1 MRKNRASRTA
11 PKVGA
16 AVVYVAEDPRYAAL
30 LPVGLTEETE
40 RLLLASGSLKPWHL
54 NLVRKR
60 WYRWL
65 IDRVIARMA
74 PGHLVYLALRKR
86 VIQDEVETAITE
98 GARQVLM
105 IGAGMDTLCLRLAPE
120 HPRVAFFEVDHPASQ
135 TAKREGVDRLS
146 ASQPNLHFV
155 PVDLEATDL
164 TEALEAHAEWRS
176 DAPTIAVAEG
186 LLEYL
191 SPETVDRVFA
201 AVARATGP
209 GSRFLFNYAHVDESG
224 RVKIGNVSRLQGTMM
239 KATGE
244 GLYWG
249 VKEGELGAFLEA
261 RGYRALGSPE
271 RVDLCA
277 RYLEPAGLAGPLGGI
292 EFVALAE
299 PARVREPV

>member
-16 AVVYVAEDPRYAAL
+16 AILYVAHDPRYAEL
-30 LPVGLTEETE
+30 LPHGLAEETE
-40 RLLLASGSLKPWHL
+40 RLLLASGSLKSWHL
-54 NLVRKR
+54 KLVRKR

-65 IDRVIARMA
+65 IDRVVARMA
-74 PGHLVYLALRKR
+74 PGHLVYLGLRKR
-86 VIQDEVETAITE
+86 VIQDEVETAIAE

-120 HPRVAFFEVDHPASQ
+120 HPQVSFFEVDHPASQ
-135 TAKREGVDRLS
+135 TMKREGVDRLS
-146 ASQPNLHFV
+146 ALRPNLHFL
-155 PVDLEATDL
+155 PVDLEASDL
-164 TEALEAHAEWRS
+164 AEALEAHPEWRS
-176 DAPTIAVAEG
+176 DAPSIAVAEG

-191 SPETVDRVFA
+191 SPETVERVFA

-224 RVKIGNVSRLQGTMM
+224 RVKIGKISRLQATMM
-239 KATGE
+239 KASGE
-244 GLYWG
+244 GLLWG
-249 VKEGELGAFLEA
+249 VREGELEAFLEA
-261 RGYRALGSPE
+261 HGYRAFGPPE
-271 RVDLCA
+271 RIDLCE

-299 PARVREPV
+299 PA